1 MSPYTH
7 FHIFGLYFELEI
19 LNQMYGSFHYKLL
32 LKQLL
37 HHLMTWIDISMD
49 VYMYYNNP
57 FPFSILQPDI
67 LVHQSYEE
75 VFLWFPATP
84 LKSYFAPN
92 HFRKYYVLHIYS
104 NHNNLQYLL
113 ASDIPDTLLHFSV
126 RMNSGQL
133 PSCLLGKPK
142 KAAPWKELPFE
153 LSPASGHVGPK
164 LIIAVII
171 FLFSLVE
178 CV

>member
-1 MSPYTH
+1 MKVDRLRYDP
-7 FHIFGLYFELEI
+7 EI
-19 LNQMYGSFHYKLL
+19 LKVILEEKAVSAGVDIFYDSELTEAEEREDCCRITVRNLYATWNMESSYLADASGNANLSRRLGGDNIKTPEE
-32 LKQLL
+32 KQLTST
-37 HHLMTWIDISMD
+37 LMFRISGVDIQKL
-49 VYMYYNNP
+49 N
-57 FPFSILQPDI
+57 
-67 LVHQSYEE
+67 E
-75 VFLWFPATP
+75 FL
-84 LKSYFAPN
+84 
-92 HFRKYYVLHIYS
+92 
-104 NHNNLQYLL
+104 
-113 ASDIPDTLLHFSV
+113 
-126 RMNSGQL
+126 NSGQL

>member
-1 MSPYTH
+1 
-7 FHIFGLYFELEI
+7 
-19 LNQMYGSFHYKLL
+19 
-32 LKQLL
+32 
-37 HHLMTWIDISMD
+37 
-49 VYMYYNNP
+49 
-57 FPFSILQPDI
+57 
-67 LVHQSYEE
+67 
-75 VFLWFPATP
+75 
-84 LKSYFAPN
+84 
-92 HFRKYYVLHIYS
+92 
-104 NHNNLQYLL
+104 
-113 ASDIPDTLLHFSV
+113 
-126 RMNSGQL
+126 MNSGQL